1 MIPLCEYF
9 FHIYNFVLKKIMKT
23 IKTKLVWLLIAN
35 LLCAYQMSSQS
46 QVIEKCIEFD
56 FCSRECNQSFNASLK
71 GLNLKKGD
79 FFAVKIKNINPYR
92 YNISVSTKH
101 DTIKMG
107 NQPELFTGLMDV
119 TKLGDLIAKISESLP
134 KVTLPKELESLG
146 TFGTGDKNDS
156 KLKKLELKQVEEKRN
171 EKIEDPAW
179 IEFKAELIKA
189 KEIYDAYQKIET
201 CYYNS
206 SLYILNKQVDC
217 FSTMP
222 NKDCF
227 LKFDCNCVTA
237 DIKTEIDEI
246 IKKKA
251 EIFMK
256 INELTPPLRDDLSKA
271 YEALKKELLSSKY
284 SSSYLNAIHAKA
296 YSNYLIAENID
307 HVSNYYTM
315 PIQVQGDFI
324 ELKIDIT
331 PKAAKTEPGKKEEK
345 SENKSSADST
355 TKNIN
360 NLNNQTPFSININ
373 TADKAVAKESGEKD
387 EKDKEGEPA
396 SDVVTSD
403 ALKITMPEAVNE
415 WHLSYKCRTNNW
427 FFGVGSGFF
436 IDWLQDEKYANK
448 PVDPLNT
455 NTQYILVKEN
465 NASSNKYGV
474 FSTINVGRYWNSN
487 EKFFTQLMVG
497 PGITIEKNAQPRLL
511 IGLGIGGGDQHQIS
525 LNGGLAFGQVQK
537 LSNAFDLK
545 QNYAVAQENIY
556 FTSIGVKPFIAVNYV
571 FNIGVPKN

>member
-1 MIPLCEYF
+1 MR
-9 FHIYNFVLKKIMKT
+9 
-23 IKTKLVWLLIAN
+23 
-35 LLCAYQMSSQS
+35 SQS
-46 QVIEKCIEFD
+46 QVIEKCVEFD
-56 FCSRECNQSFNASLK
+56 FCSRECNQSFNTSLK
-71 GLNLKKGD
+71 DLNLKKGD

-119 TKLGDLIAKISESLP
+119 TKLGDLIAKISESFP
-134 KVTLPKELESLG
+134 KVTLPEELGSLG

-156 KLKKLELKQVEEKRN
+156 KLKKLELKKDEEKRN
-171 EKIEDPAW
+171 EKIGDPAW

-206 SLYILNKQVDC
+206 SLYILNKQLDC

-237 DIKTEIDEI
+237 DIKTKIDEI

-256 INELTPPLRDDLSKA
+256 INELKPPLKDDLSKA

-307 HVSNYYTM
+307 HISNYYSM

-324 ELKIDIT
+324 ELRIDIT
-331 PKAAKTEPGKKEEK
+331 PKAAKTEPEKTEET
-345 SENKSSADST
+345 SEKKSSPDSS

-360 NLNNQTPFSININ
+360 NLSNQTPVTVNIN
-373 TADKAVAKESGEKD
+373 TADKAVAQESGEKD

-403 ALKITMPEAVNE
+403 ALKITMPKAGNE
-415 WHLSYKCRTNNW
+415 WHLSYKYRTNNW

-448 PVDPLNT
+448 PVDPLNA

-465 NASSNKYGV
+465 NASSNKYGL
-474 FSTINVGRYWNSN
+474 FSTINVGRYWESNKNS
-487 EKFFTQLMVG
+487 FIQLMVG

-511 IGLGIGGGDQHQIS
+511 IGLGIGGGNQHQIS
-525 LNGGLAFGQVQK
+525 LNTGLAFGQVQK

-545 QNYAVAQENIY
+545 QNYAVPQENLY